1 MRQAD
6 RKGDG
11 GVVRKSAKSYR
22 EQLRQDGV
30 FYTPK
35 ELALKMK
42 ALLPADI
49 DEVYDPTCGD
59 GGLLEA
65 FECTK
70 YGAELDPEEG
80 DEARERGVLVHIGDV
95 LEDQPF
101 KDKRFRALCVIDE
114 DLPPGIR
121 LHQSPARDAIR
132 RGEEK
137 FLTAPTRSSIPA
149 VTPQRALCSRAVAA
163 RPVTRRN
170 GVLYNLT
177 CGA

>member
-101 KDKRFRALCVIDE
+101 KDKWFRALCAIDE
-114 DLPPGIR
+114 NLAPVSDFIKALR
-121 LHQSPARDAIR
+121 ETLYEEAR
-132 RGEEK
+132 K
-137 FLTAPTRSSIPA
+137 SS
-149 VTPQRALCSRAVAA
+149 
-163 RPVTRRN
+163 
-170 GVLYNLT
+170 
-177 CGA
+177 

>member
-101 KDKRFRALCVIDE
+101 KDKWFRALCVIDE
-114 DLPPGIR
+114 NLPPRYPTSSKPCARRYTKRREKVLDSPLPGLVYPQL
-121 LHQSPARDAIR
+121 LHNGLYA
-132 RGEEK
+132 
-137 FLTAPTRSSIPA
+137 LAP
-149 VTPQRALCSRAVAA
+149 
-163 RPVTRRN
+163 
-170 GVLYNLT
+170 
-177 CGA
+177 